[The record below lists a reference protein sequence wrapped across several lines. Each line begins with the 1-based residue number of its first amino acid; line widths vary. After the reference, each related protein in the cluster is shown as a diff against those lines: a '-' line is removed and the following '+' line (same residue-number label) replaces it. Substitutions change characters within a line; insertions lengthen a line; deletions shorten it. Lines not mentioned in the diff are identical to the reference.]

1 MVLRLCD
8 ELDKSEDLHQ
18 YFTQLMSKYINEN
31 IIPKF
36 DTLRGMDLLQD
47 YVRQWK
53 NFTILVHFMRKLLN
67 YLVNLVTYMLRIGTT

>member
-1 MVLRLCD
+1 MSIATRKLLWYLIIFVRMVLRLCD

-36 DTLRGMDLLQD
+36 DTLRGMDLL
-47 YVRQWK
+47 
-53 NFTILVHFMRKLLN
+53 
-67 YLVNLVTYMLRIGTT
+67 